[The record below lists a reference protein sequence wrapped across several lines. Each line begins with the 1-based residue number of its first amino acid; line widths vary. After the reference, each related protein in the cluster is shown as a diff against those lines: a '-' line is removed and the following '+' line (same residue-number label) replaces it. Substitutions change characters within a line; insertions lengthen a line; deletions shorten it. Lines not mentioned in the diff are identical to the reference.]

1 MFLMDTNV
9 ISELMKKNPEE
20 DVLRWAKEQIDQ
32 KKGIH
37 VSAFS
42 KAEIESGIYR
52 LLDSNKKSMLISNA
66 ESFFAGYKGLFYNF
80 DEQSASHYA
89 RIRAETQKAG
99 RNIDKIDNMIAA
111 IAVQHKLI
119 LATRNIKDFAGIHG
133 LEVINPWRPKKE
145 VK

>member
-9 ISELMKKNPEE
+9 ISELLKETPAE
-20 DVLRWAKEQIDQ
+20 DILCWAQEQADQ
-32 KKGIH
+32 KKAVH
-37 VSAFS
+37 VSALS
-42 KAEIESGIYR
+42 KAEIEYGVYR
-52 LLDSNKKSMLISNA
+52 MPDGKSKRMLTDNA
-66 ESFFAGYKGLFYNF
+66 ESFFAAYKELCYDF

-119 LATRNIKDFAGIHG
+119 VATRNVKDFTNIHG
-133 LEVINPWRPKKE
+133 LEVVNPWPK
-145 VK
+145 

>member
-9 ISELMKKNPEE
+9 ISELMKKTPEE

-99 RNIDKIDNMIAA
+99 RNIDKIDNMIAT
-111 IAVQHKLI
+111 IAVRHKLI
-119 LATRNIKDFAGIHG
+119 VVTRNVKDFTNIHG
-133 LEVINPWRPKKE
+133 LEVVNPWPKKR
-145 VK
+145 